1 MAGSTAGGNPA
12 VALGPA
18 VQRLAAQPFPIVIAT
33 RRPDNSVQLNP
44 IWFELID
51 GYIWINSNTRRAWP
65 RNLQRDREAT
75 FLLIDREHPDR
86 YAQIAGRLAEAIPDP
101 KHEFIDRLA
110 RRYTGKDFRE
120 LEPGEERITF
130 KIEPVKVSGDEL

>member
-1 MAGSTAGGNPA
+1 MSEAGAGGNPA

-18 VQRLAAQPFPIVIAT
+18 VQRLAAQPYPIVIGT
-33 RRPDNSVQLNP
+33 RRPDSSIQLNP
-44 IWFELID
+44 IWFELRD
-51 GYIWINSNTRRAWP
+51 GYIWINSNTWRAWP

-75 FLLIDREHPDR
+75 FLLVDRDAPDR
-86 YAQIAGRLAEAIPDP
+86 YAQIRGRLAEVIPDP
-101 KHEFIDRLA
+101 RHEFIDRLA

-130 KIEPVKVSGDEL
+130 KIEPVRVMGEEL